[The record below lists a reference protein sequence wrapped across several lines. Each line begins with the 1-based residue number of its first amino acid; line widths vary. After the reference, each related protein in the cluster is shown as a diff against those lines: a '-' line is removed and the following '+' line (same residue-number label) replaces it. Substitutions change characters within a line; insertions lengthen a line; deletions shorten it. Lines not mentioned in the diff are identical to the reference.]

1 MSAWASDVGEFRGPF
16 MAAPVS
22 EIYGRCGGSFPTTT
36 GTSFLSERDMSSL
49 ESTFESLSV
58 TTGVRNPFHHE
69 LLPPEIWVDVIGHCN
84 KASQRTCLSL
94 SRVFHSHTIPILF
107 YEIIICS
114 GGRAGKSGTLRR
126 AGRNAVIEVVRPPA
140 LDASF
145 AKVVKALEVEAYMK
159 DGSRVHLLLS
169 ESSMLL
175 LRRVQGYRISLF
187 RRHAHFTFRIL
198 SYVALPF
205 HKLKRLRWIAFSWTH
220 EDIIDPLLSNYQDVE
235 INEETFPDLCELHF
249 FFTTPASGHLLGGL
263 SKQITHLN
271 LLFIRDLGRLEVLL
285 HNLPDVQSLT
295 LQTLR
300 ETQEEQL
307 FTAFTYAPFKLP
319 RLTQLKIRGDENY
332 GDVLLST
339 NVTLLAEVLRGIPTL
354 QCFDC
359 SFRIAATHL
368 QLISSAISSLQHL
381 TVLGLCI
388 GRLAPTRGS
397 MPPALDALALFMS
410 GGFLDEYGL
419 TELWTRCQRLRFL
432 YLCTYSADDVEITPQ
447 DLATAGNSLK
457 LVGLGNA
464 FHYVEREGGDVK
476 VSEQWSDGTVAFR
489 RVDDFECPEWEWLM
503 RETIIW

>member
-1 MSAWASDVGEFRGPF
+1 M
-16 MAAPVS
+16 
-22 EIYGRCGGSFPTTT
+22 C
-36 GTSFLSERDMSSL
+36 SL
-49 ESTFESLSV
+49 ESTLESLSV

-69 LLPPEIWVDVIGHCN
+69 LLPPEIWVDVIGYCN

-94 SRVFHSHTIPILF
+94 SRAFHSHTIPILF
-107 YEIIICS
+107 REIIIWLGAWEAWVADEQVDGPEKVALYDELDETQS
-114 GGRAGKSGTLRR
+114 LRSYDLLRR
-126 AGRNAVIEVVRPPA
+126 IT

-145 AKVVKALEVEAYMK
+145 AKVVKAVEVEAYMK
-159 DGSRVHLLLS
+159 DGSRVVYEKCCLTEAIRCLPNL
-169 ESSMLL
+169 ESFCWNGCSPSP
-175 LRRVQGYRISLF
+175 SLEAF
-187 RRHAHFTFRIL
+187 NALVATCPRLQNLALPIQ
-198 SYVALPF
+198 SYVTLPF
-205 HKLKRLRWIAFSWTH
+205 HKLKRLRWIAFSWTI
-220 EDIIDPLLSNYQDVE
+220 EDILDSLLSNYQDVE
-235 INEETFPDLCELHF
+235 INEETFPDLCELHL
-249 FFTTPASGHLLGGL
+249 FFTTPASVHLLGGL
-263 SKQITHLN
+263 LKQITHLS
-271 LLFIRDLGRLEVLL
+271 LLFIRDLGHLEALL

-332 GDVLLST
+332 GDVLPST

-397 MPPALDALALFMS
+397 VREVFRQMPPALDALALFMS
-410 GGFLDEYGL
+410 GSVLDEYEL

-432 YLCTYSADDVEITPQ
+432 YLCTYRADDVEITPQ
-447 DLATAGNSLK
+447 DLATAGNSLQ

-476 VSEQWSDGTVAFR
+476 VSEQWSDRRVEFR
-489 RVDDFECPEWEWLM
+489 RVDDFDCPEWEWLM
-503 RETIIW
+503 REKAIW